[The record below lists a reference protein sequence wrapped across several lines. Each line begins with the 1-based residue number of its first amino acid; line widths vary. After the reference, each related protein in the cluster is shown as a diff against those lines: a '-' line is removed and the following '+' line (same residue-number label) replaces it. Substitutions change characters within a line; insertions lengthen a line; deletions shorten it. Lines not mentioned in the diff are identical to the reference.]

1 MLNKKLMV
9 ALGTTVVFGLGIFGY
24 TKIYAKAPEIL
35 TNEITID
42 YGKKL
47 GTDKIKTSSDVVKK
61 QYKSATDTHKL
72 GKQTIKVEVE
82 NDKGVTTE
90 KDITLKVVDREKPV
104 IKTTQDKFI
113 TKKGHS
119 INLKQF
125 VKVEDNV
132 DGDITNKLMI
142 QKFDY
147 SKVGDIKVSLG
158 VADTSDNFTEK
169 TVIVS
174 VVDQMP
180 EVLTVP
186 QSRIVRT
193 GDDFKPIEGV
203 EAIDLNGTDILSKVK
218 INGEVDTKKAGEYS
232 LTYQVTDSQGVLHQ
246 KSGHIVVKDEV
257 VEKALRDE
265 QKYKEENSVGDFV
278 RPEKPATTQ
287 LLEDIADDERA
298 KGKKSIKDR
307 AYDQVDEN
315 KANETQKQIDGKI
328 NDTKDAIKKKY
339 DDTVKQHREEFGLD
353 E

>member
-9 ALGTTVVFGLGIFGY
+9 AVGSTVILGLGIFGY
-24 TKIYAKAPEIL
+24 KTYAKAPEIM

-47 GTDKIKTSSDVVKK
+47 GTDKIKTSDDVVRK
-61 QYKSATDTHKL
+61 QYKSATDTNKL

-90 KDITLKVVDREKPV
+90 KDITLNVVDKEKPV
-104 IKTTQDKFI
+104 IKTTQDKFV

-125 VKVEDNV
+125 VTAKDNV
-132 DGDITNKLMI
+132 DGDLTNKILI

-147 SKVGDIKVSLG
+147 SKVGDIKVSMG
-158 VADTSDNFTEK
+158 VADSSDNFTEK

-174 VVDQMP
+174 VVDEMS

-186 QSRIVRT
+186 ESRFVRT
-193 GDDFKPIEGV
+193 GDDFKPIDGV
-203 EAIDLNGTDILSKVK
+203 EAKDYNGTDLTSK
-218 INGEVDTKKAGEYS
+218 ININGKVDTSKAGEYS
-232 LTYQVTDSQGVLHQ
+232 LTYQVTDSQGIFHQ
-246 KSGHIVVKDEV
+246 KSGLVVVKDEV
-257 VEKALRDE
+257 VEKAIRDE

-278 RPEKPATTQ
+278 RPEKPETAK
-287 LLEDIADDERA
+287 LLEDIADDKR
-298 KGKKSIKDR
+298 KQGKKSIKDR
-307 AYDQVDEN
+307 AYDTVDKE
-315 KANETQKQIDGKI
+315 KAAQTEKDLKDKV
-328 NDTKDAIKKKY
+328 NDTTDSIKKEY
-339 DDTVKQHREEFGLD
+339 DEHVKEHRKELGID